1 VEQKD
6 RSVIGA
12 LATVDRS
19 APAFAGGA
27 RRFDRKQAAITVAQR
42 RFHRRD
48 ETIAGEDESLD

>member
-1 VEQKD
+1 
-6 RSVIGA
+6 VIGA
-12 LATVDRS
+12 HATVDRS